1 MQAEVDVGKK
11 YFIKVKE
18 LGITLEVSKRTYYKI
33 FNEEPGLLKGSS
45 YEISLSSIKKY
56 KKLYNQIRSME

>member
-1 MQAEVDVGKK
+1 MQQEVDVGKK

-18 LGITLEVSKRTYYKI
+18 LDIKLEVSKRTYYKI
-33 FNEEPGLLKGSS
+33 FNEEPGLVKDDC
-45 YEISLSSIKKY
+45 YEISLSSIKNY

>member
-1 MQAEVDVGKK
+1 MHEEVDVGKK

-18 LGITLEVSKRTYYKI
+18 LGISLEVSKRTYYKI
-33 FNEEPGLLKGSS
+33 FNEEPGLFKGDS

-56 KKLYNQIRSME
+56 KKLYNQIRSMQ

>member
-1 MQAEVDVGKK
+1 MEKEIDIGKK

-18 LGITLEVSKRTYYKI
+18 LDIKIEVSKRTYYKI
-33 FNEEPGLLKGSS
+33 FNEEPGLYKGDY

-56 KKLYNQIRSME
+56 KKLYNQIRSAE